1 MSRRTTKYVKAAL
14 SAMHYSGAS
23 NLLAPLTAGA
33 GAIFMLH
40 QVGPDVPDA
49 FSPNRILK
57 ITPTFL
63 EQTINQCRSAGF
75 DLISLDEVAA
85 RLAQPDRSGRPFV
98 AFTLDDAYRDNLVHA
113 APVFRRN
120 GVPFAVYAPTD
131 YIDGNGDLW
140 WLALEKAIAR
150 LARVVCEI
158 NGDLVDMPCATV
170 AEKDA
175 AYHEIYWRLRK
186 IDETVARTAVG
197 DLCRQAALDLSTLCR
212 DLVLNWDELRELA
225 ADPLATIGGHTV
237 RHYALSKLGAKAA
250 RHEMAASVAR
260 LEAELGRPVRHFS
273 YPFGDVC
280 SAGPREFDVAREM
293 GFLTAVT
300 TIKGLVHARHR
311 TKMTASPRVSLNGD
325 YQDTRYTSTLLSGAP
340 FALRDLAKSLLP
352 ARAAA

>member
-1 MSRRTTKYVKAAL
+1 MSRRTTKYLKAAL

-23 NLLAPLTAGA
+23 NLLAPLTAGT

-40 QVGPDVPDA
+40 QVGPEAPAA

-57 ITPTFL
+57 ITPDFL
-63 EQTINQCRSAGF
+63 EKTIQQCRAAGF
-75 DLISLDEVAA
+75 ELISLDGVAA
-85 RLAQPDRSGRPFV
+85 RLAQPSCSDRPFV
-98 AFTLDDAYRDNLVHA
+98 AFTLDDAYRDNLIHA
-113 APVFRRN
+113 APVFSRN

-131 YIDGNGDLW
+131 YIDGTGDLW

-150 LARVVCEI
+150 LTRVVCEI
-158 NGDLVDMPCATV
+158 NGEIVDMPCVTV
-170 AEKDA
+170 VEKDA
-175 AYHEIYWRLRK
+175 AYHHIYWCLRK
-186 IDETVARTAVG
+186 IDESVARTAVG
-197 DLCRQAALDLSTLCR
+197 DLCRQAGLNLSTLCR

-225 ADPLATIGGHTV
+225 ANPLATVGGHTV

-250 RHEMAASVAR
+250 QYEMAASVAR

-300 TIKGLVHARHR
+300 TMKGLIHARHR
-311 TKMTASPRVSLNGD
+311 TEMTALPRLSLNGD
-325 YQDTRYTSTLLSGAP
+325 YQDTRYTSTLLSGVP
-340 FALRDLAKSLLP
+340 FALRDLVKGLLP
-352 ARAAA
+352 AQAAA